1 MKLYEVYTSPLGKME
16 AVKQGWS
23 WPAFFFVWIWAC
35 VKKMWAL
42 GIGVIAALLIVLFVF
57 TVVDTDEAVIDGFFI
72 FANIVIGIVFGL
84 RGNSWR
90 EKNLLS
96 RGFSLAATESA
107 TNPEAALALH
117 ASSTQ

>member
-1 MKLYEVYTSPLGKME
+1 MKLYEIYTSPLGKME

-23 WPAFFFVWIWAC
+23 WPAFFFGWIWAC
-35 VKKMWAL
+35 IKKMWAL
-42 GIGVIAALLIVLFVF
+42 GIGIIVGLLIVLLIFIVAG
-57 TVVDTDEAVIDGFFI
+57 TDEVIVNGFFI
-72 FANIVIGIVFGL
+72 FANIVIAIVFGV

-107 TNPEAALALH
+107 GNPEAALALH